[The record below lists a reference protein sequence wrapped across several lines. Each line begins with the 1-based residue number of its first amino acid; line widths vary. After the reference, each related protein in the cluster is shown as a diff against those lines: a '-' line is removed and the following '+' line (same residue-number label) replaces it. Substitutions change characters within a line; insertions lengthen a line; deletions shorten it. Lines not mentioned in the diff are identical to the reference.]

1 MATLEQL
8 GVTVARSFN
17 TETSSTQVGG
27 IELSSSEK
35 KTTRLTLGLPKEA
48 KIKAEFC
55 TESFAKKLI
64 KIFKKEIQTG
74 DQVFDDAIYISTETP
89 EATAQFL
96 TNADLRM
103 TILALVESGPIQISG
118 KTVTAV
124 VADHSHDEDP
134 GVVRLLSALLD

>member
-55 TESFAKKLI
+55 AESFAKKII

-124 VADHSHDEDP
+124 VADHSNDEDP